1 MIREIQLKDKEQWEK
16 LYKDYANFYKVE
28 MNDKILQTVWSWL
41 HNKNHEIEGL
51 VYEIEGSIV
60 SFAHYRR
67 MPSPLRGKDIG
78 FLDDLFVDPNYR
90 GQKIGEKMLNKL
102 ANSFH
107 VTANTIFAEGHA
119 GPEIIRVA
127 AEQNADLVVVGT
139 HGYTGWNRLAL
150 GSVSEYIVRHSP
162 CAVLTIKPT
171 ENELYKTG

>member
-1 MIREIQLKDKEQWEK
+1 MESLIRKIILATDFSESSEEASYHAVLLAQTFNAELQALHVFTPRPIGTNYASVQKEKQAKE
-16 LYKDYANFYKVE
+16 D
-28 MNDKILQTVWSWL
+28 
-41 HNKNHEIEGL
+41 
-51 VYEIEGSIV
+51 
-60 SFAHYRR
+60 
-67 MPSPLRGKDIG
+67 
-78 FLDDLFVDPNYR
+78 FVLTR
-90 GQKIGEKMLNKL
+90 ERGEKMLNKL

-171 ENELYKTG
+171 EHEMYKTG